1 MASVAQILLWIS
13 LTVVGVQCQSQK
25 GANLIVTTVLDIP
38 YTKLRETSKS
48 NLSGNDQFEGYLVDL
63 IDIISKQLNFNYT
76 LRINPSGQFGS
87 LDKSGR
93 WNGIIGEIIDGQ
105 ADIGAGSMTITGQ
118 RESAVD
124 FTIPFMNLG
133 IGIIYKIAT
142 VERSALD
149 DFVDIFYP
157 FSRYYSTITFF
168 LLTLIFGIILLV
180 IRRKYKTTAF
190 RVLLGIWLLFLF
202 IFAALYIAQLSSY
215 YGIYS
220 YKVEEFKTVEEL
232 ASQDKVVYGCKKGGS
247 TEEFLRDSKNPI
259 YRKMWSRMVEREPS
273 PFVFTNMEGI
283 DRVQKGNYAYISE
296 STIIE
301 YATSRNCDLHQIG
314 DLLDSK
320 GYGLAVHQ
328 GSPLRE
334 SLSYA
339 ILRLQEDGTLSQLKD
354 KWWHERNGGGAC

>member
-1 MASVAQILLWIS
+1 M
-13 LTVVGVQCQSQK
+13 
-25 GANLIVTTVLDIP
+25 
-38 YTKLRETSKS
+38 
-48 NLSGNDQFEGYLVDL
+48 
-63 IDIISKQLNFNYT
+63 
-76 LRINPSGQFGS
+76 
-87 LDKSGR
+87 
-93 WNGIIGEIIDGQ
+93 
-105 ADIGAGSMTITGQ
+105 
-118 RESAVD
+118 
-124 FTIPFMNLG
+124 
-133 IGIIYKIAT
+133 
-142 VERSALD
+142 
-149 DFVDIFYP
+149 
-157 FSRYYSTITFF
+157 
-168 LLTLIFGIILLV
+168 

-232 ASQDKVVYGCKKGGS
+232 ASQDKVVYGCKKGKRTNLVHIEFFNINKYKSGGS

-273 PFVFTNMEGI
+273 PFVFTNMEGESDLSFKDTQRNWDNNTPLYAIGI

-320 GYGLAVHQ
+320 GLIDSV
-328 GSPLRE
+328 
-334 SLSYA
+334 LS
-339 ILRLQEDGTLSQLKD
+339 
-354 KWWHERNGGGAC
+354 